1 MPRTFS
7 LRTLLAAVTFVCV
20 LSAVIAAFPGI
31 LWVLGYLLPAV
42 VIAAVVSGF
51 SSQRG
56 IVFVNGLLAGV
67 VGVVVGLCL
76 FETLA
81 WDNLRT
87 SFWEVYFAD
96 WKPISACG
104 ATATLFMGL
113 FLLQYFPRSSTPSK
127 T

>member
-20 LSAVIAAFPGI
+20 LAAVIAAYPGI
-31 LWVLGYLLPAV
+31 IWVLGYLLPAV
-42 VIAAVVSGF
+42 LIAATVSCF
-51 SSQRG
+51 SSKRG
-56 IVFVNGLLAGV
+56 IVFMNGVLAGV

-81 WDNLRT
+81 WDISRR

-96 WKPISACG
+96 WKRISACG
-104 ATATLFMGL
+104 AAATVFMGI
-113 FLLQYFPRSSTPSK
+113 FLLQFFPRSSSPSK
-127 T
+127 A

>member
-7 LRTLLAAVTFVCV
+7 LRTLFVSVTFVCV
-20 LSAVIAAFPGI
+20 LAAALAAFPGI
-31 LWVLGYLLPAV
+31 IGVLGYLLPAA
-42 VIAAVVSGF
+42 VIAAVVSCF
-51 SSQRG
+51 SSHRG
-56 IVFVNGLLAGV
+56 IVFVNGVLAGV

-81 WDNLRT
+81 FSSRT

-96 WKPISACG
+96 WKRISACG
-104 ATATLFMGL
+104 AAATVFMGI
-113 FLLQYFPRSSTPSK
+113 FLLQFFPRSSSPSK